1 MAVVWPSVQ
10 TSPQILAAS
19 PCGQGCCGQHV
30 CGLLATQS
38 ERVAKGTWGGWGQEF
53 PPPTRPKTDVTSFWW
68 VLNTGPAY

>member
-1 MAVVWPSVQ
+1 
-10 TSPQILAAS
+10 
-19 PCGQGCCGQHV
+19 
-30 CGLLATQS
+30 LLSTQS